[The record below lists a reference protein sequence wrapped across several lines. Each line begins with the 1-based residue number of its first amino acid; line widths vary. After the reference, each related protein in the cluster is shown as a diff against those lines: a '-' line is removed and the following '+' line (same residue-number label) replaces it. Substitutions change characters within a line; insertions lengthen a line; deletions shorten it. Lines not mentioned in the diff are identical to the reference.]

1 MPNQPSEAY
10 HVRQYL
16 VNCFVPRAIANLFSS
31 WNQVRRYF
39 DEDYT
44 LEEALHLITGE
55 TKNGITT
62 IHYPDFY
69 DNAFFWH
76 NTDHEH

>member
-16 VNCFVPRAIANLFSS
+16 VNCFVPRAIANLFSN
-31 WNQVRRYF
+31 WNQANRYLYK
-39 DEDYT
+39 DYT
-44 LEEALHLITGE
+44 LYEALHLVSGE
-55 TKNGITT
+55 TKKGITT

-69 DNAFFWH
+69 DNIFFWY
-76 NTDHEH
+76 EAEYGP